1 MSKPAAL
8 IMKPRYLYIK
18 QIKIN
23 YDIQFSTDPILN
35 NKIKK
40 KQLVTLEDHVVMFVN
55 FHSSLC

>member
-8 IMKPRYLYIK
+8 IMKPRYLCIK

-35 NKIKK
+35 NEIKK
-40 KQLVTLEDHVVMFVN
+40 KN
-55 FHSSLC
+55 W

>member
-40 KQLVTLEDHVVMFVN
+40 KQLVTLEDHVIMFVN

>member
-23 YDIQFSTDPILN
+23 YDIQFSTDRY
-35 NKIKK
+35 
-40 KQLVTLEDHVVMFVN
+40 
-55 FHSSLC
+55 